1 MRQRAAFAFAAAT
14 AFLLVYGLITVSNLN
29 LLRSIYGKT
38 SQTSVGEYTVV
49 LKQTASS
56 NEAIEDSEGV
66 DCAATLEAFRVER
79 IGASNTDAGHKF
91 TKSYVTLTDPV
102 ASGTAKPFY
111 VAVHSGEIDAVRQQ
125 IFNRG
130 SYYETALTQ
139 HIADVFDSKRAEG
152 AESIMLDVGGNVGW
166 FSLVAAAHGA
176 TKVYTFEP
184 NARYT
189 VRFCESLLLNGW
201 AGDVVTPVR
210 KGVGKKN
217 EQMEFH
223 LDMNNPG
230 ESTFQKAEENNKRR
244 KVGDLIDLITLDSFA
259 DQHGW
264 FESRPSIGFLKID
277 VEHFEAEAIEGA
289 RKLLGAGLIEYIAME
304 LKHDHSNDTK
314 TFIVR
319 TLVKEANYELIM
331 HGNWLGPNKEVTTKY
346 DDWKDLE
353 MDFLNNKFSEN
364 LLFRHKNVRSQ
375 SFPHQ

>member
-1 MRQRAAFAFAAAT
+1 MRQRRAPAFAFAAAFV
-14 AFLLVYGLITVSNLN
+14 FLLVYGLITVSNLN
-29 LLRSIYGKT
+29 PLRSTYGKT

-49 LKQTASS
+49 LKQTATS

-91 TKSYVTLTDPV
+91 TKSYVTLTGPV

-125 IFNRG
+125 IFQRG

-139 HIADVFDSKRAEG
+139 HIADIFDRKRAEG
-152 AESIMLDVGGNVGW
+152 AASIMLDVGGNVGW

-176 TKVYTFEP
+176 TRVYTFEP
-184 NARYT
+184 NPRYT

-210 KGVGKKN
+210 KGIGKKN

-223 LDMNNPG
+223 LDKNNPG
-230 ESTFQKAEENNKRR
+230 ASTFQNNNRG
-244 KVGDLIDLITLDSFA
+244 KVDDLIDLITLDSFA

-289 RKLLGAGLIEYIAME
+289 RKLLTAGLIEYIAME

-331 HGNWLGPNKEVTTKY
+331 HGNFKGPNREVTTKY

-353 MDFLNNKFSEN
+353 MDFLNNKFAEN
-364 LLFRHKNVRSQ
+364 VLFRHKNVRSR
-375 SFPHQ
+375 SFPQW